1 MPHQDGDRGRSRQT
15 EEHDEH
21 SIEAK
26 KNRRAMV
33 VQLHQI
39 RRHGY
44 SEPAQRC
51 FGEGTMEADIQLVLC
66 SPHYMPR
73 LCVVPA

>member
-1 MPHQDGDRGRSRQT
+1 
-15 EEHDEH
+15 
-21 SIEAK
+21 
-26 KNRRAMV
+26 MV